1 MPAMDLD
8 TALMTIGYGCGQVIV
23 FVVSFFLYMYAVSES
38 MCVSYV
44 VVLTSCE
51 LATSKEEKT
60 LLASSLLGGMVA
72 SGLFIGFLADAYGR
86 KCIIRL
92 SLLGS
97 LGFST
102 LSALMPEIYSLSVM
116 RMIVGVFL
124 SGVASLQ
131 VGYLIEF
138 HAPKWRP
145 IVVALCGQSVS
156 TALIFCP
163 LMAMGI
169 LHDDFSVTISSDY
182 DMRPWR
188 FLMIVVQIPGWLALL
203 GISLVPE
210 TPYYYISVN
219 REDKAMLA
227 IQWIC
232 RMNRKKWEDLDI
244 SGLSP
249 DTRTS
254 VTEEG
259 AFLKRMWFDTMRLF
273 QRPYVAT
280 TIMCLM
286 LIFGLFFTSIGLG
299 IWFPVIRNM
308 DNSGSNRLCHL
319 VRHNPV
325 FQNPKAVEINSTS
338 AAEPY
343 QCNDVMTNL
352 IDPIYYGLA
361 YFGCYTLSAVLVRF
375 LMRKYVIALHIGVA
389 FVLGL
394 GLNGLSQST
403 LVLISFTGM
412 MVMPGVL
419 IPLASSVLIDAL
431 PIHLRGKA
439 LCLVRSLAR
448 LGAVVGSTIV
458 GLLIRVSCDLTL
470 NIFNAYLVVCFTLAI
485 FLPK

>member
-8 TALMTIGYGCGQVIV
+8 TALTTIGYGCGQVII
-23 FVVSFFLYMYAVSES
+23 FVVSFFIYMYSVCES
-38 MCVSYV
+38 MSVSYV

-51 LATSKEEKT
+51 FATTKEEKT
-60 LLASSLLGGMVA
+60 LMASSLLGGMVA
-72 SGLFIGFLADAYGR
+72 SGLFIGFLADTYGR

-92 SLLGS
+92 ALLGA

-102 LSALMPEIYSLSVM
+102 LSALMPEVYSLSMM
-116 RMIVGVFL
+116 RIIVGVFL

-131 VGYLIEF
+131 VGFLIEF

-145 IVVALCGQSVS
+145 TVVALCGQSVS
-156 TALIFCP
+156 AALIFCP

-188 FLMIVVQIPGWLALL
+188 FLMIVVQLPGWLALL

-219 REDKAMLA
+219 REDKALNA
-227 IQWIC
+227 IQWVC

-244 SGLSP
+244 SGISP
-249 DTRTS
+249 DDRTS
-254 VTEEG
+254 ISEEG
-259 AFLKRMWFDTMRLF
+259 GFLKRMWFDSMRLF
-273 QRPYVAT
+273 QRPYVGT
-280 TIMCLM
+280 TIICLL

-299 IWFPVIRNM
+299 IWFPAIRNM
-308 DNSGSNRLCHL
+308 DNSGSHRLCDL
-319 VRHNPV
+319 VRNNPV
-325 FQNPKAVEINSTS
+325 FKNPKWNVNGTS
-338 AAEPY
+338 SAEPFR
-343 QCNDVMTNL
+343 CNDVMTNL

-375 LMRKYVIALHIGVA
+375 LLRKYVIALHIGVA
-389 FVLGL
+389 FVFGL
-394 GLNGLSQST
+394 ALNGVSQAT

-470 NIFNAYLVVCFTLAI
+470 NFFNAYLVVSFILAI